1 MTGGPRSA
9 DGRSMARD
17 GGLDVRGIRAAE
29 FPWAAAGEAVFLDHA
44 STGPIPAR
52 ALHVQAE
59 QAAKRAEP
67 FRLRA
72 DDLFP
77 VLARARERAASL
89 IGAPASSIALMTNTS
104 HGVNLAARTLPLSP
118 GDIVLSTAGEFPANV
133 YPWIAATAARGAEF
147 RMLPLAG
154 NWPDEDALIRE
165 VAENPRVRGVAISW
179 VSFWNGFRFD
189 LERLGA
195 ACHARGAWLFVD
207 AIQGV
212 GAAELDVARLH
223 VDVLACGAQKWLLSP
238 WGTGFAYVRP
248 GLVQSLEPAEVG
260 WMAQPATS
268 NFEQFLDY
276 DPTWFDDARRFEVV
290 TLDFVNF
297 AVMASSLSLFLD
309 IGVSATAAAVRAR
322 ADQAVE
328 FASSRP
334 DVTLVSPAD
343 PARRAGVVALRP
355 PDVGAASQRLKDA
368 RVSHAVREG
377 CIRLSPHFYTTAD
390 EMTLALRLVAGS

>member
-1 MTGGPRSA
+1 MSGTSGRDQVRAAEGGA
-9 DGRSMARD
+9 F
-17 GGLDVRGIRAAE
+17 DVHAIRAAE
-29 FPWAAAGEAVFLDHA
+29 FPWAQAGASVFLDHA
-44 STGPIPAR
+44 STGPIPGRAR
-52 ALHVQAE
+52 RVQDE

-77 VLARARERAASL
+77 VLARARERAGAL

-104 HGVNLAARTLPLSP
+104 HGVNLAARALPFGA
-118 GDIVLSTAGEFPANV
+118 GDVILSTAGEFPANV
-133 YPWIAATAARGAEF
+133 YPWMAAARARGAEF

-154 NWPDEDALIRE
+154 DWPDEEALL
-165 VAENPRVRGVAISW
+165 AELAANPRVRGVAVSW
-179 VSFWNGFRFD
+179 VSFWNGYRFD
-189 LERLGA
+189 LERLGE
-195 ACHARGAWLFVD
+195 ACRARGAWLFVD

-212 GAAELDVARLH
+212 GAAELDVARIH

-248 GLVQSLEPAEVG
+248 GLVESLEPAEVG

-268 NFEQFLDY
+268 NFEAFLEY

-297 AVMASSLSLFLD
+297 AVMAESLALFLEV
-309 IGVSATAAAVRAR
+309 GLGTAATAVRAL
-322 ADQAVE
+322 ADQAVA
-328 FASSRP
+328 FAASRP
-334 DVTLVSPAD
+334 DVQLISPAD
-343 PARRAGVVALRP
+343 PHRRAGVVALRP
-355 PDVGAASQRLKDA
+355 RDLAGASQRLKDA

-377 CIRLSPHFYTTAD
+377 CIRLSPHFYNTHD
-390 EMTLALRLVAGS
+390 EMALAIGLVAGD